1 MLRSKA
7 RAQNILLTL
16 GAEGLIIHAPMSSKE
31 KWLTDRLPAMN
42 ASPKDVSGAGD
53 SLLTCASM
61 ALAVGADIWQAAYL
75 GSIAAACQLSR
86 IGNIP
91 LTANELMVEIKS

>member
-1 MLRSKA
+1 
-7 RAQNILLTL
+7 
-16 GAEGLIIHAPMSSKE
+16 
-31 KWLTDRLPAMN
+31 
-42 ASPKDVSGAGD
+42 
-53 SLLTCASM
+53 
-61 ALAVGADIWQAAYL
+61 VGANICQAAYL